1 MSGSGRRTR
10 AGCSLRSIPRSPARD
25 RRCSRRQVRRRTIS
39 AAEPD
44 QDQVV
49 PAGCLKVENA
59 RVRVKAPRRAFLPL
73 KTEGV
78 AGAGELQPPL
88 HRDTRPPIRRGWVS
102 ASQRTSPS
110 PGRRLNPW
118 QEWQGSAFVR
128 VRSRSLALTEPCKQ
142 LFGANGCEQER
153 TAARSCHA
161 EGRGFESHHPLSLK
175 PRSGGD
181 HEDGG
186 HGRRND
192 EGRSGTVVV
201 SPCRRGDRAGARHP
215 CQPHDRCSARARS
228 RPRDRF
234 LRRLA
239 LATGACLAAG

>member
-1 MSGSGRRTR
+1 VRALPEEFWGGPLIGGLADGCGFEVEAASNAAVGAGRYHWVVKALDEARGFVTVDDLDRKACMSGSGSRAR

-59 RVRVKAPRRAFLPL
+59 RVRVEAPRRAFLPL

-102 ASQRTSPS
+102 ASQGISPS
-110 PGRRLNPW
+110 PGRRLDPW
-118 QEWQGSAFVR
+118 
-128 VRSRSLALTEPCKQ
+128 
-142 LFGANGCEQER
+142 
-153 TAARSCHA
+153 
-161 EGRGFESHHPLSLK
+161 
-175 PRSGGD
+175 
-181 HEDGG
+181 
-186 HGRRND
+186 
-192 EGRSGTVVV
+192 
-201 SPCRRGDRAGARHP
+201 
-215 CQPHDRCSARARS
+215 
-228 RPRDRF
+228 
-234 LRRLA
+234 
-239 LATGACLAAG
+239 

>member
-1 MSGSGRRTR
+1 MRLSVPGSYHWVVKALDEARGFVTVDDLDRKACMSGSGRRTR

-102 ASQRTSPS
+102 ASQGTSPS
-110 PGRRLNPW
+110 PGRRLDPW
-118 QEWQGSAFVR
+118 QEWQGSAFVW

-161 EGRGFESHHPLSLK
+161 EGRGFESHHPL
-175 PRSGGD
+175 
-181 HEDGG
+181 
-186 HGRRND
+186 
-192 EGRSGTVVV
+192 
-201 SPCRRGDRAGARHP
+201 
-215 CQPHDRCSARARS
+215 
-228 RPRDRF
+228 
-234 LRRLA
+234 LRREVRWRWA
-239 LATGACLAAG
+239 RFFWASTSVGQGI